1 MYRQT
6 LHALSFIF
14 TCALLAVA
22 SHGYA
27 DPITYQINDYP
38 TEQSSGTQSGFITV
52 DESLG
57 SSPGV
62 LEPGEI
68 TAWQVTV
75 TGHSSLPDITYG
87 TTSQQGDV
95 LATLV
100 NGTVGVSLTE
110 LTLPQPSPSGA
121 STVTNSLRLGDIQS
135 GGGGGTQSFGW
146 SQWRRS
152 LSEPTPGD
160 FTFDERY
167 LLQDRYGTDSGD
179 DDVTYWK
186 YTTSSFSPLG
196 GGDPWVIA
204 TSHMPEPSSIALA
217 AFFGLLGFG
226 YRRRKQA

>member
-38 TEQSSGTQSGFITV
+38 TEQASGTQSGFITV

-87 TTSQQGDV
+87 TTSQQGDI

-121 STVTNSLRLGDIQS
+121 STVTNSLQLGDMQS
-135 GGGGGTQSFGW
+135 GFWGTNFFGLL
-146 SQWRRS
+146 QWRRS

-160 FTFDERY
+160 FTFHERY
-167 LLQDRYGTDSGD
+167 RLRDRYGTPWGF

-204 TSHMPEPSSIALA
+204 TSTHMPEPSSIALA
-217 AFFGLLGFG
+217 AFGLLGFG